1 MASSRALNSSTS
13 APLLPS
19 ARSSSSASSP
29 WPRRSSP
36 SSGRPGTAM
45 PDRAGLAL
53 LARRL
58 AIVAVLAVALAPVV
72 WLFSIAYRPTSD
84 IFASPP
90 QFLFSPTWDNFQSV
104 FRYFNLWA
112 LLKSSLIIAIG
123 STVLSLILGVPAGYA
138 LARATSPR
146 AIWLAYFF
154 LIIRTVPPIATLI
167 PFYLF
172 MRDIGLLGTWWAVIM
187 LNTALN
193 SAFVVWMMFS
203 YFRAAPASIEEA
215 ALTDGC
221 TDLGAFLSIALPT
234 VAPGLIASAIFCV
247 MFSWNDFLYA
257 MFLTKADTKTISVA
271 LLSAYGTKDISWGT
285 LGALAHF
292 STLPIVAMM
301 ILLNR
306 YFVQG
311 LTQGVH

>member
-1 MASSRALNSSTS
+1 MRDG
-13 APLLPS
+13 
-19 ARSSSSASSP
+19 AR
-29 WPRRSSP
+29 
-36 SSGRPGTAM
+36 
-45 PDRAGLAL
+45 LVL
-53 LARRL
+53 YARRAAL
-58 AIVAVLAVALAPVV
+58 VAILVVALAPIV
-72 WLFSIAYRPTSD
+72 WLFSIAYKPTSD

-90 QFLFSPTWDNFQSV
+90 QWLFTPTVANFESV
-104 FRYFNLWA
+104 FRYFDLWA
-112 LLKSSLIIAIG
+112 LLKSSLIISIG
-123 STVLSLILGVPAGYA
+123 STFLSLLIGAPAGYA
-138 LARATSPR
+138 LARAQSPR

-154 LIIRTVPPIATLI
+154 LLVRTVPPIATLI
-167 PFYLF
+167 PFYLM
-172 MRDIGLLGTWWAVIM
+172 MRDIGLLGTWWAVIL

-203 YFRAAPASIEEA
+203 YFRAAPVSIEEA
-215 ALTDGC
+215 ALTDGAG
-221 TDLGAFLSIALPT
+221 DFRAFFSIALPT

-257 MFLTKADTKTISVA
+257 MFLTRADTKTISVA

-292 STLPIVAMM
+292 STLPIVLMM

-311 LTQGVH
+311 LTKGVH

>member
-1 MASSRALNSSTS
+1 
-13 APLLPS
+13 
-19 ARSSSSASSP
+19 
-29 WPRRSSP
+29 
-36 SSGRPGTAM
+36 M
-45 PDRAGLAL
+45 PDRAAML
-53 LARRL
+53 LFARRA
-58 AIVAVLAVALAPVV
+58 AIVAILVVALAPIA
-72 WLFSIAYRPTSD
+72 WLFSIAYKPSSD

-90 QFLFSPTWDNFQSV
+90 QWLFAPTLDNFASV

-112 LLKSSLIIAIG
+112 LLKSSLVISIG
-123 STVLSLILGVPAGYA
+123 STLLSLLIGAPAGYA
-138 LARATSPR
+138 LARAQSPR

-154 LIIRTVPPIATLI
+154 LLVRTVPPIATLI
-167 PFYLF
+167 PFYLM
-172 MRDIGLLGTWWAVIM
+172 MRDIGLLGTWWAVI
-187 LNTALN
+187 LINTALN

-203 YFRAAPASIEEA
+203 YFRAAPVSIEEA

-221 TDLGAFLSIALPT
+221 GDWRAFVTVALPT

-257 MFLTKADTKTISVA
+257 MFLTRADTKTISVA

-292 STLPIVAMM
+292 STLPIVLMM
-301 ILLNR
+301 VLLNR

-311 LTQGVH
+311 LTKGVH

>member
-1 MASSRALNSSTS
+1 
-13 APLLPS
+13 
-19 ARSSSSASSP
+19 
-29 WPRRSSP
+29 
-36 SSGRPGTAM
+36 M
-45 PDRAGLAL
+45 PDRSSFGL
-53 LARRL
+53 LARRF
-58 AIVAVLAVALAPVV
+58 AICAVLVVALAPVV
-72 WLFSIAYRPTSD
+72 WLFSIAYKPTSD

-90 QFLFSPTWDNFQSV
+90 TLLFSPTWDNFLSV
-104 FRYFNLWA
+104 FRYFNLGA
-112 LLKSSLIIAIG
+112 LLESSLVIAIG
-123 STVLSLILGVPAGYA
+123 STAFSLLLGVPAGYA

-167 PFYLF
+167 PFYLL
-172 MRDIGLLGTWWAVIM
+172 MRDIGLLGTWWAVII

-203 YFRAAPASIEEA
+203 FFRAAPASIEEA

-221 TDLGAFLSIALPT
+221 TDFGAFVQVALPT
-234 VAPGLIASAIFCV
+234 VVPGLIASAIFCV

-301 ILLNR
+301 IALNR

>member
-1 MASSRALNSSTS
+1 MFDRDR
-13 APLLPS
+13 LL
-19 ARSSSSASSP
+19 
-29 WPRRSSP
+29 
-36 SSGRPGTAM
+36 
-45 PDRAGLAL
+45 LIV
-53 LARRL
+53 RRL
-58 AIVAVLAVALAPVV
+58 AICVVLVVALAPGV
-72 WLFSIAYRPTSD
+72 WLFSIPYKPTSD
-84 IFASPP
+84 AFASPP
-90 QFLFSPTWDNFQSV
+90 ALLFSPNPDNFQSV
-104 FRYFNLWA
+104 FRYFHLGA
-112 LLKSSLIIAIG
+112 LLESSLIIAIG
-123 STVLSLILGVPAGYA
+123 STALSLLIGVPAGYGPG
-138 LARATSPR
+138 RAGGP
-146 AIWLAYFF
+146 AAAWLPYFF

-167 PFYLF
+167 PFYLL
-172 MRDIGLLGTWWAVIM
+172 MRDIGLLGTWWAVII
-187 LNTALN
+187 LNSALN

-203 YFRAAPASIEEA
+203 FFRAAPTSIEEA

-221 TDLGAFLSIALPT
+221 TDFGAFIWVALPT
-234 VAPGLIASAIFCV
+234 VVPGLIASAIFCV

>member
-1 MASSRALNSSTS
+1 MDE
-13 APLLPS
+13 
-19 ARSSSSASSP
+19 
-29 WPRRSSP
+29 
-36 SSGRPGTAM
+36 SG
-45 PDRAGLAL
+45 GLL

-72 WLFSIAYRPTSD
+72 WLFSIAWKPASD

-90 QFLFSPTWDNFQSV
+90 QFLFTPTGANFESV

-112 LLKSSLIIAIG
+112 LLKSSLIISIG
-123 STVLSLILGVPAGYA
+123 STVLSLLIGAPAGYA
-138 LARATSPR
+138 LARSESPR
-146 AIWLAYFF
+146 AVWLAYFF
-154 LIIRTVPPIATLI
+154 LVVRTVPAVATLI

-172 MRDIGLLGTWWAVIM
+172 MRDIGLLGTWWAVII

-203 YFRAAPASIEEA
+203 YFRSSPVSIEEA
-215 ALTDGC
+215 ARIDGA
-221 TDLGAFLSIALPT
+221 TDLRAFLSIALPT
-234 VAPGLIASAIFCV
+234 VAPGLIASAIFCI

-257 MFLTKADTKTISVA
+257 MFLTKADTKPISVA
-271 LLSAYGTKDISWGT
+271 LLSAYGTMDISWGT

-292 STLPIVAMM
+292 STLPIVLMM

-311 LTQGVH
+311 MTKGVH

>member
-1 MASSRALNSSTS
+1 MA
-13 APLLPS
+13 
-19 ARSSSSASSP
+19 
-29 WPRRSSP
+29 
-36 SSGRPGTAM
+36 
-45 PDRAGLAL
+45 DRVHWSLV
-53 LARRL
+53 ARRL
-58 AIVAVLAVALAPVV
+58 AILSVLAVALAPVV
-72 WLFSIAYRPTSD
+72 WLISIAYKPTSD

-90 QFLFSPTWDNFQSV
+90 TFLFTPTLDNFLSV
-104 FRYFNLWA
+104 FRYFNLGA
-112 LLKSSLIIAIG
+112 LIESSLIIAIG
-123 STVLSLILGVPAGYA
+123 STALSLLIGVPAGYA
-138 LARATSPR
+138 LARAESPR

-154 LIIRTVPPIATLI
+154 LIIRTVPAIATLI
-167 PFYLF
+167 PFYLL
-172 MRDIGLLGTWWAVIM
+172 MRDIGLLGTWWAVII

-203 YFRAAPASIEEA
+203 FFRAAPVSTEEA
-215 ALTDGC
+215 ARIDGC
-221 TDLGAFLSIALPT
+221 SDFGAFI
-234 VAPGLIASAIFCV
+234 LIASAIFCV

>member
-1 MASSRALNSSTS
+1 MPEAACWTLFVRRA
-13 APLLPS
+13 
-19 ARSSSSASSP
+19 
-29 WPRRSSP
+29 
-36 SSGRPGTAM
+36 
-45 PDRAGLAL
+45 
-53 LARRL
+53 
-58 AIVAVLAVALAPVV
+58 AICAVLVIALAPVV
-72 WLFSIAYRPTSD
+72 WLFSIAYKPTSD

-90 QFLFSPTWDNFQSV
+90 TLLFSPTWDNFSSV
-104 FRYFNLWA
+104 FRYFNLGR
-112 LLKSSLIIAIG
+112 LIESSLIIAIG
-123 STVLSLILGVPAGYA
+123 STALSLLIGVPAGYA
-138 LARATSPR
+138 LARSTSPR

-167 PFYLF
+167 PFYLL
-172 MRDIGLLGTWWAVIM
+172 MRDIGLLGTWWAVII

-203 YFRAAPASIEEA
+203 FFRAAPASIEEA

-221 TDLGAFLSIALPT
+221 TDFGAFARIALPT
-234 VAPGLIASAIFCV
+234 VVPGLIASAIFCV

-257 MFLTKADTKTISVA
+257 MFLTRADTKTISVA

-292 STLPIVAMM
+292 STLPIVVMM
-301 ILLNR
+301 IALNR

>member
-1 MASSRALNSSTS
+1 
-13 APLLPS
+13 
-19 ARSSSSASSP
+19 
-29 WPRRSSP
+29 
-36 SSGRPGTAM
+36 M
-45 PDRAGLAL
+45 PDRAGLVL

-72 WLFSIAYRPTSD
+72 WLFSIAYKPTSD

-90 QFLFSPTWDNFQSV
+90 QLLFSPTWDNFASV

-112 LLKSSLIIAIG
+112 LLESSLIIAIG
-123 STVLSLILGVPAGYA
+123 STVLSLIIGVPAGYA

-167 PFYLF
+167 PFYLL

-221 TDLGAFLSIALPT
+221 TDLGAFLSIALADRGARPDRERHLLRD
-234 VAPGLIASAIFCV
+234 VLLERFPLRDVPDQGRHQDDLGRPSLRLRHEGHFVGNARRARPFLDAADRAHDDPAQSLFRAGFDPGRPLIVGSERP
-247 MFSWNDFLYA
+247 W
-257 MFLTKADTKTISVA
+257 
-271 LLSAYGTKDISWGT
+271 
-285 LGALAHF
+285 
-292 STLPIVAMM
+292 P
-301 ILLNR
+301 
-306 YFVQG
+306 Q
-311 LTQGVH
+311 